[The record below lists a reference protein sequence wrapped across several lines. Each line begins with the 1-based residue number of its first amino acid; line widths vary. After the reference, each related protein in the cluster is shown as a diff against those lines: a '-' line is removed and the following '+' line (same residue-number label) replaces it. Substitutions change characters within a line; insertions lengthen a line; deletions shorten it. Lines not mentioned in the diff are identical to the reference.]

1 MCGIVAIIGPQCTNK
16 RAFEAM
22 LKAIVHRGPDEAGSL
37 TEIQERAVLGIQRL
51 SIIDQQHGHQPVTD
65 LENKVMAVGNG
76 EIYNHKRTRSK
87 ADAEFA
93 SGGDIEVIPYLYREH
108 GVHCLEHL
116 DGMFAFVLY
125 DGMQNTFLA
134 ARDRYG
140 IKPLYFSFDFVD
152 RTWFFASE
160 FKCFVAAGIDVR
172 DIRELPAGHYITN
185 EGITRQWYQLPL
197 PSLCPQ
203 LTPSNPVELRSL
215 LEQSI
220 SKHLQRD
227 KNIRLG
233 VFLSGGL
240 DSSIITALAAQKV
253 KNLTAFTI
261 GVKDSPDLAAAR
273 KVATHLSI
281 ELVECDFDPEELI
294 QHLNKT
300 IEITETYNT
309 ALVFEGYLTSILS
322 KEAHKRGV
330 KVILSGEGADEIF
343 GGYGLFHNL
352 DESSFHARRRELLT
366 NIGSTECKR
375 LDRATMAYS
384 VEARVPFLDQSVV
397 AWALAQPKK
406 TFIQHQL
413 NGQVI
418 DKLILRQAVENLLP
432 AEIVWRTKLAFDT
445 GSGILQCL
453 DPIANLIDEGKSR
466 MLQQAYGELAI
477 QDRISAYLFTVFQSK
492 FGLVGGKD
500 CFFSMAGNYPLMQPF
515 LHIDEY
521 RCGGTGETNA
531 ETTFQRSTI
540 V

>member
-1 MCGIVAIIGPQCTNK
+1 MCGIVAILGSQCTNK
-16 RAFEAM
+16 RIFEAM
-22 LKAIVHRGPDEAGSL
+22 LKAIVHRGPDEAGSHI
-37 TEIQERAVLGIQRL
+37 EIQGRAVLGIQRL

-65 LENKVMAVGNG
+65 LENKVIAVGNG
-76 EIYNHKRTRSK
+76 EIYNHKTIRRT
-87 ADAEFA
+87 ADSEFD
-93 SGGDIEVIPYLYREH
+93 SGSDIEVIPYLYRQH
-108 GVHCLEHL
+108 GVRCLEYL
-116 DGMFAFVLY
+116 DGMFGFVLY
-125 DGMQNTFLA
+125 DGRQNTFLA

-140 IKPLYFSFDFVD
+140 IKPLYFSFDCVD
-152 RTWFFASE
+152 QTWTFASE
-160 FKCFVAAGIDVR
+160 LKCFVAAGIDVKG
-172 DIRELPAGHYITN
+172 IRELPAGHYITN
-185 EGITRQWYQLPL
+185 EGISRQWYHL
-197 PSLCPQ
+197 PSLSSHAQ
-203 LTPSNPVELRSL
+203 LTLPSPVELRSL

-227 KNIRLG
+227 KNIRIG

-240 DSSIITALAAQKV
+240 DSSIITALAARKV
-253 KNLTAFTI
+253 NNLIAFTI
-261 GVKDSPDLAAAR
+261 GVKGSPDLVAAR
-273 KVATHLSI
+273 RVAAHLSV

-300 IEITETYNT
+300 IEMTETYNT

-322 KEAHKRGV
+322 KEARKRGV

-343 GGYGLFHNL
+343 GGYGLFHHL
-352 DESSFHARRRELLT
+352 DESSFQARRSELLT

-384 VEARVPFLDQSVV
+384 VEARVPFLDQSIV
-397 AWALAQPKK
+397 AWALAQPKQ
-406 TFIQHQL
+406 TFIQQHL
-413 NGQVI
+413 NGSVI
-418 DKLILRQAVENLLP
+418 DKLVLRQAVENLLP
-432 AEIVWRTKLAFDT
+432 PEIVWRTKLAFDT

-466 MLQQAYGELAI
+466 MLQQTYGELAI

-492 FGLVGGKD
+492 FGLVGGRD

-521 RCGGTGETNA
+521 RCGGTGEINA
-531 ETTFQRSTI
+531 ETTFERSTI